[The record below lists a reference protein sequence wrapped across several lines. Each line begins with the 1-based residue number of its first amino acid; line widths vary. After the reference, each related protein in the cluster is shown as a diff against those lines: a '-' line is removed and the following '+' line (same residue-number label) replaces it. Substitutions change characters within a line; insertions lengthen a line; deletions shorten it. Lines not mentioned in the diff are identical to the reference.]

1 MRHGGNG
8 ALRHWALGDGLGI
21 GALGHWAFL
30 LHFLLDV
37 RVEVHVEKVVQRL
50 ADVRDDARY
59 HVAADGD
66 AHLSK

>member
-1 MRHGGNG
+1 M
-8 ALRHWALGDGLGI
+8 GI

-66 AHLSK
+66 AHLVVKP